1 MRSAQLEHP
10 GRLLLLDTDDPHAT
24 AAALPSVLAAGEPQL
39 ALRNGALFAPRLTR
53 PSAPARHRAH
63 TTATGGNTPFGPDG
77 TVLLTGG
84 GGVLAGVLAR
94 HLVSAHG
101 VRRLVLLGRRGPD
114 GPGMPELT
122 AELTAAGAQVTVT
135 ACDVADRTALART
148 LAAVPARH
156 PLRAVVHTA
165 GVLDDGVLEA
175 QTPGRMSAVLRPK
188 TDGAWHLHELTRT
201 ARLTAFVVFS
211 SAAGVFGSP
220 GQSSYSAANACL
232 DALMTA
238 RRRLGLPATAL
249 AWGLWERRTGLT
261 ADLPE
266 TDLRRMARAGVRGL
280 TTDEGLALFDAAL
293 ALDDPA
299 PLAVRL
305 DLAAHREPVP
315 PLLRLLLRAPAPAR
329 PGGPPGAESL
339 RAQLA
344 ALDTQEQLKR
354 LMDLVL
360 TQAADVLGHPTT
372 AALRPDD
379 PFLSAGFDSLTAVEL
394 RNRLAAR
401 TGLRLRPTLVLDSG
415 TPARLAE
422 LLRTELITA
431 TTATGTGT
439 GDGPGGAVSGPA
451 AGPVGSLFRQMCE
464 RGRTDDAIAL
474 LKHASALREDFR
486 SGAPEPPPGTDRPR
500 LLRLCSRAPAAPGA
514 PGADSVPELVCF
526 GSVVAL
532 GGAHQYARFAASF
545 QGRYGVSALAAPGFL
560 PGEPLPA
567 DMDALLDLQAAALLT
582 ASGNRPLVLLGS
594 SSGGTLAHGV
604 AARLEERGAGPA
616 AVVLIDTFLSDNA
629 GITQFNDVLI
639 GGMFTREER
648 AAPLDDTRLTAMG
661 RYFRLLDTWTPPAVR
676 APILLV
682 RAREPLGEPVPGAGE
697 WRAVWPG
704 AHTVTEVPGDHFSLM
719 EEHVDTTARAIS
731 DWLVRLPAATAP
743 SPGPTP
749 VPASQHPRQ
758 PRRGA

>member
-1 MRSAQLEHP
+1 
-10 GRLLLLDTDDPHAT
+10 
-24 AAALPSVLAAGEPQL
+24 
-39 ALRNGALFAPRLTR
+39 
-53 PSAPARHRAH
+53 
-63 TTATGGNTPFGPDG
+63 
-77 TVLLTGG
+77 
-84 GGVLAGVLAR
+84 
-94 HLVSAHG
+94 
-101 VRRLVLLGRRGPD
+101 
-114 GPGMPELT
+114 
-122 AELTAAGAQVTVT
+122 
-135 ACDVADRTALART
+135 
-148 LAAVPARH
+148 
-156 PLRAVVHTA
+156 
-165 GVLDDGVLEA
+165 
-175 QTPGRMSAVLRPK
+175 
-188 TDGAWHLHELTRT
+188 
-201 ARLTAFVVFS
+201 
-211 SAAGVFGSP
+211 
-220 GQSSYSAANACL
+220 
-232 DALMTA
+232 
-238 RRRLGLPATAL
+238 
-249 AWGLWERRTGLT
+249 
-261 ADLPE
+261 
-266 TDLRRMARAGVRGL
+266 
-280 TTDEGLALFDAAL
+280 
-293 ALDDPA
+293 
-299 PLAVRL
+299 
-305 DLAAHREPVP
+305 
-315 PLLRLLLRAPAPAR
+315 
-329 PGGPPGAESL
+329 SL